1 MKKLFSA
8 GLCLCIVYF
17 VVGQTKTKTISLFNN
32 KLTMQLPPDVTLMTD
47 EQVQI
52 KYHKTPDKNTYF
64 YSDHDADFSIVFSV
78 MAENVKEEDL
88 VKNKSGLISQFSAKG
103 YKLEENEV
111 RKVSNHNFIV
121 VSFYSEVPDGRV
133 FNKRF
138 YAVAD
143 GELVMVA
150 FNCTEAT
157 QGKRKPEIDSCINST
172 EIM

>member
-8 GLCLCIVYF
+8 SLCMAIVYF
-17 VVGQTKTKTISLFNN
+17 GVAQKDTKTISVFNN
-32 KLTMQLPPDVTLMTD
+32 KLTMHLPADVTLMTD

-88 VKNKSGLISQFSAKG
+88 VKNKNGLTSQFSAKG

-111 RKVSNHNFIV
+111 RKMNNHNLIV

-143 GELVMVA
+143 GKLVMVA

-157 QGKRKPEIDSCINST
+157 QEKRKPEIDSSINST
-172 EIM
+172 EIN